1 MKVLISHLA
10 AMLLVTVNAAAQAKA
25 DSTQSLPIDSA
36 SNNPKGIILVVE
48 NPPMPVGGYPDFY
61 KFLSSNIKYP
71 KEARKSKIEGKV
83 FVEFIVERDGTISPE
98 NVRVLKGVHRSL
110 DAEAVLVIKMSPQ
123 WVPGNQKGR
132 TVRTRMVMPLNFSL

>member
-1 MKVLISHLA
+1 VKELIAHLA
-10 AMLLVTVNAAAQAKA
+10 LMLLITVNAAAQA

-36 SNNPKGIILVVE
+36 SSKGIILVVE

-71 KEARKSKIEGKV
+71 KEARKSKVEGKV

-98 NVRVLKGVHRSL
+98 NVRVLKGVHESL
-110 DAEAVLVIKMSPQ
+110 DAEAVRVIKMSPQ
-123 WVPGNQKGR
+123 WVPGNQKGKA
-132 TVRTRMVMPLNFSL
+132 VRTRMVMPLNFSL